1 MTASSASQG
10 RQTSLM
16 DNLGKQFPLLRQNPD
31 LVYLDSAATTQKP
44 EVVLEVLDGFYRE
57 SNANVHRSL
66 YNLAER
72 ATQAL
77 EDARKTIASFL
88 NASSPREIIFV
99 RGATE
104 ALNLAAWSLSELL
117 VEEGDIILTSI
128 LEHHANFVPWQ
139 QAALRKRA
147 QLLLVPSH
155 PDGTLNLD
163 FLDEL
168 CKDGRANRV
177 KIGAMSHVSNA
188 LGTLHPV
195 EDFARWCKE
204 RDIPL
209 VLDAAQSAAHLP
221 LDVQTLGV
229 DFLAFSGHK
238 VYGPMGSGVLWGRE
252 KWLEKMPP
260 WQTGGEM
267 ISMVKPEKT
276 TWNELP
282 YKFEAG
288 TPDVAAAAG
297 LSAALQWMQDMG
309 LQRLREREQA
319 LDRYAYTKLKEL
331 EGLNLYGP
339 SDSAFRRSVFS
350 FNLEGIHSHDV
361 AQILDRSNVA
371 IRSGHHCAQPAMRML
386 GIPSSARA
394 SLAAYNTFE
403 DIDRLVHALKGV
415 QEFF

>member
-1 MTASSASQG
+1 M
-10 RQTSLM
+10 
-16 DNLGKQFPLLRQNPD
+16 
-31 LVYLDSAATTQKP
+31 
-44 EVVLEVLDGFYRE
+44 
-57 SNANVHRSL
+57 
-66 YNLAER
+66 
-72 ATQAL
+72 
-77 EDARKTIASFL
+77 
-88 NASSPREIIFV
+88 V
-99 RGATE
+99 R
-104 ALNLAAWSLSELL
+104 
-117 VEEGDIILTSI
+117 
-128 LEHHANFVPWQ
+128 
-139 QAALRKRA
+139 
-147 QLLLVPSH
+147 
-155 PDGTLNLD
+155 
-163 FLDEL
+163 
-168 CKDGRANRV
+168 
-177 KIGAMSHVSNA
+177 
-188 LGTLHPV
+188 
-195 EDFARWCKE
+195 
-204 RDIPL
+204 
-209 VLDAAQSAAHLP
+209 
-221 LDVQTLGV
+221 
-229 DFLAFSGHK
+229 
-238 VYGPMGSGVLWGRE
+238 
-252 KWLEKMPP
+252 
-260 WQTGGEM
+260 
-267 ISMVKPEKT
+267 PEKT